1 MEKEQRAESRGRR
14 DGRAMWWVRAA
25 PTRPRCVAVASA
37 FFCSLL
43 SALCS
48 WSMSADLTDAEVI
61 KILTTE
67 HPRDR
72 GIRRAL
78 EFIRSEQRPDGSVGD
93 RTRTALTSM
102 AVMAHLAAGTTPDDP
117 EHGAWMQRSLRYVL
131 GQQDANGYYGQQDG
145 SRMYGHG
152 ITALML
158 AEALGMTHDEDLE
171 ERLRTSL
178 ERAIAV
184 TVNAAR
190 VQKSEQHRGGW
201 RYQPNEG
208 SSDLSLSGWQLMSLH
223 ATQQVGITVPE
234 EVIKNAVDYAKRLT
248 TEDGKVG
255 YESRGQDHPALRGL
269 SLLSLMVGGKHDA
282 PEIPRVVGRIQA
294 DPISW
299 QGNWFFYRTYYDA
312 VGMARAAPEQWEA
325 YGQRLEKLLVE
336 HQNQDG
342 SWNAPPGGNEND
354 QGKVYMTSLAV
365 LALTVNR
372 HVLPAYQ
379 R

>member
-1 MEKEQRAESRGRR
+1 MKPMMLCMRVWRSCWSSGLLL
-14 DGRAMWWVRAA
+14 VSLFIIHH
-25 PTRPRCVAVASA
+25 SA
-37 FFCSLL
+37 FITPV
-43 SALCS
+43 A
-48 WSMSADLTDAEVI
+48 AAELTDAEVI

-67 HPRDR
+67 QPKDR
-72 GIRRAL
+72 AIRRGL
-78 EFIRSEQRPDGSVGD
+78 EFIRAQQKPSGAVGD
-93 RTRTALTSM
+93 RHPTALTSM

-117 EHGAWMQRSLRYVL
+117 EQGAWMQRSLRHVL
-131 GQQDANGYYGQQDG
+131 SQQDANGYFGQSDG

-171 ERLRTSL
+171 ERLRSGL

-190 VQKSEQHRGGW
+190 VKKSDQHRGGW

-234 EVIKNAVDYAKRLT
+234 EVIRNAVDYAKRLT

-255 YESRGQDHPALRGL
+255 YESRGQDHAALRGL
-269 SLLSLMVGGKHDA
+269 ALLSLMVGGQHDA
-282 PEIPRVVGRIQA
+282 PEIARVVGRIQG
-294 DPISW
+294 DQISW
-299 QGNWFFYRTYYDA
+299 QGNWFFYRAYYDA
-312 VGMARAAPEQWEA
+312 VGLARAAPQQWES
-325 YGQRLEKLLVE
+325 YGQRLEKILVE
-336 HQNQDG
+336 HQSQDG

-354 QGKVYMTSLAV
+354 HGKVYTTSMAV
-365 LALTVNR
+365 LALSVNR

>member
-1 MEKEQRAESRGRR
+1 MSMIALL
-14 DGRAMWWVRAA
+14 
-25 PTRPRCVAVASA
+25 PTRFRTLFLLIGSWIAMTSVAST
-37 FFCSLL
+37 SE
-43 SALCS
+43 
-48 WSMSADLTDAEVI
+48 LTDAEVI

-67 HPRDR
+67 QPRDR
-72 GIRRAL
+72 AIRRGL
-78 EFIRSEQRPDGSVGD
+78 EFIRSEQRPTGAVGD
-93 RTRTALTSM
+93 RTPTALSSM
-102 AVMAHLAAGTTPDDP
+102 AVMAHLAAGTTPDDQ
-117 EHGAWMQRSLRYVL
+117 EQGAWMQRSLRFVL
-131 GQQDANGYYGQQDG
+131 AQQDGNGYFGQQDG

-171 ERLRTSL
+171 ERLRSSL

-184 TVNAAR
+184 TINAAR

-234 EVIKNAVDYAKRLT
+234 EVIKGAVDYAKRLT

-269 SLLSLMVGGKHDA
+269 ALLSLMVGGQHEA
-282 PEIPRVVGRIQA
+282 PEVQRVIGRIQG
-294 DPISW
+294 DPITW
-299 QGNWFFYRTYYDA
+299 QGNWFFYRAYYDA
-312 VGMARAAPEQWEA
+312 VGMARAAPEQWES
-325 YGQRLEKLLVE
+325 YGERLEKMLVE

-342 SWNAPPGGNEND
+342 SWSAPSGGNEND
-354 QGKVYMTSLAV
+354 HGKVYTTSMAV

>member
-1 MEKEQRAESRGRR
+1 
-14 DGRAMWWVRAA
+14 
-25 PTRPRCVAVASA
+25 
-37 FFCSLL
+37 
-43 SALCS
+43 
-48 WSMSADLTDAEVI
+48 MSADLTDAEVI
-61 KILTTE
+61 RILTTE
-67 HPRDR
+67 QPRDR
-72 GIRRAL
+72 AIRRGL
-78 EFIRSEQRPDGSVGD
+78 EYIRTEQRPDGAVGD
-93 RTRTALTSM
+93 RHRTALTSL
-102 AVMAHLAAGTTPDDP
+102 AVMAHLAAGVTPDDP
-117 EHGAWMQRSLRYVL
+117 EHGVWLERSLRHVL
-131 GQQDANGYYGQQDG
+131 LQQDANGYFGSQDG

-158 AEALGMTHDEDLE
+158 AEALGMTRDEDLE
-171 ERLRTSL
+171 ERLRAAL

-190 VQKSEQHRGGW
+190 VQKSEPHRGGW

-234 EVIKNAVDYAKRLT
+234 EVIAGAVAYARRLT

-269 SLLSLMVGGKHDA
+269 ALLSLMVGGHHDA
-282 PEIPRVVGRIQA
+282 PEIPRVVGRIQG

-299 QGNWFFYRTYYDA
+299 QGNWFFYRAYYDA

-325 YGQRLEKLLVE
+325 YGSRLEKLLID
-336 HQNQDG
+336 HQGQAG
-342 SWNAPPGGNEND
+342 EWISPPGGNEND
-354 QGKVYMTSLAV
+354 HGKVYTTSLAV

>member
-1 MEKEQRAESRGRR
+1 MSTLSSGLPELRTLMLFVCTVIIGFIPATAAE
-14 DGRAMWWVRAA
+14 
-25 PTRPRCVAVASA
+25 
-37 FFCSLL
+37 
-43 SALCS
+43 
-48 WSMSADLTDAEVI
+48 LTDAAVI

-67 HPRDR
+67 QPRDR
-72 GIRRAL
+72 AIRRGL
-78 EFIRSEQRPDGSVGD
+78 EYIRSEQRPTGAVGD
-93 RTRTALTSM
+93 RTPTALSSM
-102 AVMAHLAAGTTPDDP
+102 AIMAHLAAGTTPDDH
-117 EHGAWMQRSLRYVL
+117 EQGAWMQRSLRYVL
-131 GQQDANGYYGQQDG
+131 AQQDANGYFGQQDG

-171 ERLRTSL
+171 ERLRSSL

-184 TVNAAR
+184 TINAAR
-190 VQKSEQHRGGW
+190 VKKSDQHRGGW

-234 EVIKNAVDYAKRLT
+234 EVIKGAVDYAKRLT

-269 SLLSLMVGGKHDA
+269 ALLSLMVGGQHDA
-282 PEIPRVVGRIQA
+282 PEVQRVIGRIQG
-294 DPISW
+294 DPITW
-299 QGNWFFYRTYYDA
+299 QGNWFFYRAYYDA
-312 VGMARAAPEQWEA
+312 VGMARAAPEQWES
-325 YGQRLEKLLVE
+325 YGERLEKMLAE

-342 SWNAPPGGNEND
+342 SWNSPPGGNEND
-354 QGKVYMTSLAV
+354 QGKVYTTSMAV
-365 LALTVNR
+365 LALAVNR

>member
-1 MEKEQRAESRGRR
+1 MSPPRRLLLLCLLFVQVPLAATAE
-14 DGRAMWWVRAA
+14 
-25 PTRPRCVAVASA
+25 
-37 FFCSLL
+37 L
-43 SALCS
+43 S
-48 WSMSADLTDAEVI
+48 DAEVI

-72 GIRRAL
+72 AIRRGL
-78 EFIRSEQRPDGSVGD
+78 EHLRSEQRPDGSVGD
-93 RTRTALTSM
+93 RMRTALTSL
-102 AVMAHLAAGTTPDDP
+102 AVMAHLAAGVTPDDP
-117 EHGAWMQRSLRYVL
+117 EHGPWLQRSLRYVL
-131 GQQDANGYYGQQDG
+131 AQQDGNGYYGQQDG

-152 ITALML
+152 VTALML
-158 AEALGMTHDEDLE
+158 AEALGMSHDEDLE
-171 ERLRTSL
+171 ERVRTSL

-190 VQKSEQHRGGW
+190 VQKGEQHRGGW

-234 EVIKNAVDYAKRLT
+234 DVIKGAVAYAKRLT

-269 SLLSLMVGGKHDA
+269 ALLSLMVGGQHDA
-282 PEIPRVVGRIQA
+282 PEILRVVGRIQG

-299 QGNWFFYRTYYDA
+299 QGQWFFYRAYYDA
-312 VGMARAAPEQWEA
+312 VGMARAAPEAWEA
-325 YGQRLEKLLVE
+325 YGQRLEKLLTD
-336 HQNQDG
+336 HQNQTG
-342 SWNAPPGGNEND
+342 SWSSPPGGNEND
-354 QGKVYMTSLAV
+354 HGPVYMTSLAV

>member
-1 MEKEQRAESRGRR
+1 MLSMPMQKAGSRKRNDHSRG
-14 DGRAMWWVRAA
+14 GV
-25 PTRPRCVAVASA
+25 
-37 FFCSLL
+37 SLL
-43 SALCS
+43 FCVITSLCMPS
-48 WSMSADLTDAEVI
+48 LFAATELTDAEVI

-67 HPRDR
+67 QPKDR
-72 GIRRAL
+72 AIRRGL
-78 EFIRSEQRPDGSVGD
+78 EFIRSEQKPSGAVGD
-93 RTRTALTSM
+93 RTPTALTSM
-102 AVMAHLAAGTTPDDP
+102 AIMAHLAAGTTPDDP
-117 EHGAWMQRSLRYVL
+117 EQGAWMQRSLRFVL
-131 GQQDANGYYGQQDG
+131 SQQDANGYFGQSDG

-171 ERLRTSL
+171 ERLRSSL

-201 RYQPNEG
+201 RYQPNEN

-255 YESRGQDHPALRGL
+255 YESRGQDHAALRGL
-269 SLLSLMVGGKHDA
+269 ALLSLMVGGQHQA
-282 PEIPRVVGRIQA
+282 PEIARVVGRIQG
-294 DPISW
+294 DQISW
-299 QGNWFFYRTYYDA
+299 QGQWFFYRAYYDA

-325 YGQRLEKLLVE
+325 YGTRLEKILVE

-342 SWNAPPGGNEND
+342 GWNAPPGGNEND
-354 QGKVYMTSLAV
+354 HGKVYTTSMAV
-365 LALTVNR
+365 LVLSVNR